1 MKIRILYET
10 NTLCLN
16 SLTKLTRV
24 HELRL
29 CIKNKW
35 PDLDPEVQRLLHR
48 GKELGDG
55 ILQDYRFGTDDV
67 IQCIKRSLPLSS
79 VSHLPV
85 DRINVESKYFVVGD
99 HVDILEPSGAWFE
112 SKLIATHALS
122 KEDICSSSD
131 GVAYLVQY
139 ERFKELKPCYVGLE
153 SIRLRSYHRVSLSN
167 LKSGMTILAN
177 YNYDHPD
184 KRGFWFEC
192 LISSV
197 SSSGLFASLVHF
209 PESLSKKIRLR
220 FVDEMYCIQEHIPS
234 QNRDQWT
241 KSVMRTPPPNCDFC
255 QDSKDDC
262 TMCSCCVCHLKDRP
276 EVALLCDDCHDFYHI
291 YCLQPP
297 LTTIPD
303 EDWYCPKCKRSDEN
317 VVKIGSQ
324 TSQKRKLDSHSFK
337 RDKGKEYSLTA
348 HSKECRKVP
357 KDHFGPIPGIDVGMC
372 WRFRSQIY
380 EEGVHRHK
388 TSSFYGSTSMGGIAS
403 VVLSVQDVDNG
414 DTFWLM
420 GSGVAQPVKTGSL
433 DDQKISQVLERTN
446 LAVAMNCA
454 APICKINGSDAGSNW
469 RKGKPVRVLRSF
481 GCRKFSK
488 YAPNEGLRY
497 DGIYKVVKYKLI
509 DGPLGYPI
517 WKFFFQRD
525 DPSHAP
531 WTKEG
536 MIDMLKK
543 GYSSCIHPTDQMN
556 HSDYQNKNVIVKRRK
571 LLDDNSK
578 LVNLVIPKLISPV
591 DYIID
596 PHLKKLISNDTE
608 NKKMWR
614 DILNTKYRWKLDF
627 YNQVEEELSCI
638 CCKDIVLDPVT
649 TPCQHNMCKKCIL
662 RVFKEELYSCPSCR
676 KELGRNYSIK
686 VNKSLQTI
694 LRSMFD
700 GYESGRC

>member
-234 QNRDQWT
+234 QNH
-241 KSVMRTPPPNCDFC
+241 
-255 QDSKDDC
+255 SKDDC

-276 EVALLCDDCHDFYHI
+276 E
-291 YCLQPP
+291 PP

-324 TSQKRKLDSHSFK
+324 TLSEKKNLTVTVLNVIKVKRRSSSSQDFVIL
-337 RDKGKEYSLTA
+337 
-348 HSKECRKVP
+348 
-357 KDHFGPIPGIDVGMC
+357 
-372 WRFRSQIY
+372 WIY
-380 EEGVHRHK
+380 
-388 TSSFYGSTSMGGIAS
+388 FYGRGIAS

-481 GCRKFSK
+481 WLCRKFSK

-536 MIDMLKK
+536 MIDIQ
-543 GYSSCIHPTDQMN
+543 SSYTQ
-556 HSDYQNKNVIVKRRK
+556 
-571 LLDDNSK
+571 
-578 LVNLVIPKLISPV
+578 KLISPV

-649 TPCQHNMCKKCIL
+649 TPCQHNMCKKNAFFVFL
-662 RVFKEELYSCPSCR
+662 R
-676 KELGRNYSIK
+676 RNSTHARLVERSLVEIIALK
-686 VNKSLQTI
+686 LIKSLQTI